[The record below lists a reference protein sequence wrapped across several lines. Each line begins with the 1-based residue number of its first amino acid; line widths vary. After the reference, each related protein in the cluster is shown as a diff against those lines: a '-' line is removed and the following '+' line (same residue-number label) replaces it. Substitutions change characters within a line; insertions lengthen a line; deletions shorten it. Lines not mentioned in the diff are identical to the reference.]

1 MRTTLLTTMS
11 VIAVGC
17 MGPASEPQTQPQPLP
32 LTSGR
37 YAGTYRVPTTEALA
51 AASEFAV
58 PRVDWIVSDGIAR
71 LDYPLPVGLV
81 GGSLSIRLEGPIEPG
96 ATEVLLVDEVG
107 TGTCVASASTVTCS
121 ERFLDL
127 GALPISL
134 AIVEEIAAAEYA
146 GPAAHRLQIA
156 TQFASDPIGV
166 VEIDLDSPI
175 AD

>member
-1 MRTTLLTTMS
+1 MRTTLLATMS
-11 VIAVGC
+11 VIAIGC
-17 MGPASEPQTQPQPLP
+17 AEPVSDPQPLP

-37 YAGTYRVPTTEALA
+37 YTGTYRVPTTEGLA
-51 AASEFAV
+51 AASTFAV
-58 PRVDWIVSDGIAR
+58 TRIDWTIDAGVAR

-81 GGSLSIRLEGPIEPG
+81 GGDLTIRLEGPIEPG

-107 TGTCVASASTVTCS
+107 TGTCVASASVVTCS

-127 GALPISL
+127 GVLPISL
-134 AIVEEIAAAEYA
+134 AVVEQVAAAEYN
-146 GPAAHRLQIA
+146 GPASHRLDIA